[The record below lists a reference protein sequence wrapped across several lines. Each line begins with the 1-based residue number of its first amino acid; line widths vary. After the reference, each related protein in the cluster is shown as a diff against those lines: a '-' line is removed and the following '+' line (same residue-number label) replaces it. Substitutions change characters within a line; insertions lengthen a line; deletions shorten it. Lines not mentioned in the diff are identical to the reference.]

1 MLKALF
7 LLTCYI
13 WFASGAT
20 QCSVDLQKNFNKRSP
35 LLLEQKGSTYPLQ
48 IPDGSKFQWR
58 VGSGV
63 LIGCSD
69 ASNTIHKVR
78 DHSAR
83 ISCERNQEFT
93 LRNKKY
99 QFSQLDCVAP
109 VTSSIQSQ
117 NISCAGGLGTLFNIG
132 FEVKGLPFVKYFQSC
147 YNVQDASAIYTE
159 HEIFGRSI
167 DLAQRSGDHSFKTG
181 GLASKVRFS
190 EVYLVASQ
198 KDRLEKLLGSETE
211 AKKYMSSTF
220 LAKGHLTPDRDALLD
235 TWAAATYFYI
245 NAAPEWQVVNTGNWK
260 RVENAARKR
269 AETLADTIIV
279 FTGVYDVLQLPDV
292 NRTMVPITL
301 TDKSEI
307 AVPKWFWKILHHTKS
322 DSAIAFVTLN
332 NPFAST
338 KEYLCKNICNMH
350 GWDQQEFGDLSR
362 GLTYCCTV
370 KELRSVI
377 QSIPVSADAKNVLKF
392 G

>member
-1 MLKALF
+1 MLKALI

-13 WFASGAT
+13 WFANGAT
-20 QCSVDLQKNFNKRSP
+20 QCSVDLQRNFNKRSP
-35 LLLEQKGSTYPLQ
+35 LLLEQKGSTYSLQ
-48 IPDGSKFQWR
+48 IPDGSKFRWR

-69 ASNTIHKVR
+69 ASNSISKVR

-83 ISCERNQEFT
+83 VSCVRNLEFT
-93 LRNKKY
+93 LRKKKY
-99 QFSQLDCVAP
+99 QFRQLECVSP
-109 VTSSIQSQ
+109 VTSSIQSLKT
-117 NISCAGGLGTLFNIG
+117 SCGGGLGTLFNIG

-147 YNVQDASAIYTE
+147 YNVKDASAIYTE

-167 DLAQRSGDHSFKTG
+167 ALAQRSGDHSFKTG
-181 GLASKVRFS
+181 GIASKVRFS
-190 EVYLVASQ
+190 EEYLQVSQ
-198 KDRLEKLLGSETE
+198 RERLEKLLGSTTE
-211 AKKYMSSTF
+211 ANKYMSSTF

-235 TWAAATYFYI
+235 TWATATYFYI

-260 RVENAARKR
+260 RVENAARKK
-269 AETLADTIIV
+269 AETLKDTIRV
-279 FTGVYDVLQLPDV
+279 FTGVYDVLKLPDV

-301 TDKSEI
+301 TDRSQI
-307 AVPKWFWKILHHTKS
+307 PVPKWFWKILYHKKS

-332 NPFAST
+332 NPFAAT

-350 GWDQQEFGDLSR
+350 GWDQQEYGDLSR

-377 QSIPVSADAKNVLKF
+377 KSIPASVNAKNVLKLR
-392 G
+392 